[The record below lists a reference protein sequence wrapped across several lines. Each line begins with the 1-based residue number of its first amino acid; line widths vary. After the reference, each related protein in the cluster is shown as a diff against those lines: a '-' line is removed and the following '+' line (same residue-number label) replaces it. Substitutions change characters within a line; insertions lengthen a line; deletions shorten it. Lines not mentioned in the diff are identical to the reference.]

1 MLKRNIFLEISEN
14 IALCQISKKYLRC
27 VLFVTKGIWT
37 MFATKVPI
45 IKYSVFIVFNSCFLE
60 SRLLWVINDQFWM
73 KLDLMGCVRHKWT
86 HLPEPIWIEK
96 SKIKG

>member
-1 MLKRNIFLEISEN
+1 M
-14 IALCQISKKYLRC
+14 CQISKRYLLC
-27 VLFVTKGIWT
+27 VPFVIKGMCT
-37 MFATKVPI
+37 MFVTKVPI
-45 IKYSVFIVFNSCFLE
+45 ITYKVFIFFNSCCLE
-60 SRLLWVINDQFWM
+60 ARLFWVINDQFWM